1 MSNKDNINPRKTE
14 MGLKMTQ
21 MLTLDFCIMTYII
34 HT

>member
-21 MLTLDFCIMTYII
+21 ICPCSNDYISM
-34 HT
+34 